1 MRADLRYAL
10 RMLAKA
16 PAFTAVAVV
25 TLALGIGANTAI
37 FSVLN
42 ALMLRPLPFPQPE
55 RLVIAHWRWS
65 AAGEGQS
72 VTATQYRFW
81 EQNSR
86 AFDELAAYA
95 MGGSGFNLAGAGEP
109 QRVQGLRVTHN
120 FFRAFGIG
128 PMLGR
133 AFAPEEDVPN
143 APPVAVI
150 TDSLWR
156 SYFGADPRIVGTDVQ
171 VNGRACRIVGILPPQ
186 FRLPFAADLFVPLQ
200 LTADAGDRG
209 HNTVM
214 IGRLKAGM
222 SLEQAQAD
230 SDRLTA
236 ALRVEFPGHIGA
248 RELGVRFVRLQDS
261 VVQPV
266 QGTLWLLVAAVA
278 FVLLIACANVANLL
292 LARAAQRRSE
302 FALRGALGANR
313 WRLIRQLMTESLV
326 LAVLGGGAGLFIAL
340 WSVPALAAFVPAG
353 VPRPSEITLDAY
365 AVVFAL
371 VASVVTCLLFGM
383 APALQAARLD
393 LNAALKSSGGGRST
407 GKLSARLRGLLVSAE
422 VAISVVLLVGAG
434 LLITS
439 FAKLRN
445 VNFGFN
451 PENLL
456 TIQVALSSQKYTTTA
471 ESWRLQQQVIER
483 LQAIPGVVSAASV
496 PGLPLDRGL
505 NNNITVAGRPDLD
518 GLLVEYRA
526 ISPEYFA
533 TLGVPLLRGRAVS
546 DSDTQDTARVM
557 VVNETLARRLSEPG
571 DAIGVQV
578 LIGSDA
584 AEVVGVVGDLQEVGL
599 NLPAAPTVYVPAA
612 QVPDALSAATNEWL
626 LASWIVRTTRPIAMS
641 EINSAV
647 RAVDPLLPI
656 AKVRP
661 MTDVVASSVATQRFV
676 TTLMSLFAGVA
687 VLLAVVGL
695 YGVLSYHV
703 NQSTR
708 EIGVRMALGAQTGD
722 VLRLVLGQGIGFALL
737 GVVAGLA
744 GALSLT
750 RMISSMLFGVTSTEP
765 AVFAGVALLLL
776 AVAALASYLPAR
788 RAVRVDPIVAL
799 RHE

>member
-1 MRADLRYAL
+1 MFGDLRYAL

-16 PAFTAVAVV
+16 PGFTAVAVI

-42 ALMLRPLPFPQPE
+42 ALMLRPLPFPEPE
-55 RLVIAHWRWS
+55 RLMIAHWRWS

-109 QRVQGLRVTHN
+109 QRVQGLRVSHN
-120 FFRAFGIG
+120 FFRAFGLG
-128 PMLGR
+128 PVLGR
-133 AFAPEEDVPN
+133 AFAPEEDVRH

-150 TDSLWR
+150 SDALWR
-156 SYFGADPRIVGTDVQ
+156 SYFGADLRVLGTDVQ

-200 LTADAGDRG
+200 LTADASDRG

-214 IGRLKAGM
+214 IGRLKPGV

-236 ALRVEFPGHIGA
+236 ALRAEFPGHIGP
-248 RELGVRFVRLQDS
+248 RELGVRFVRLQES

-266 QGTLWLLVAAVA
+266 KGTLWLLAGAVA

-302 FALRGALGANR
+302 FALRGALGADR
-313 WRLIRQLMTESLV
+313 WRLIRQLMTESLA

-365 AVVFAL
+365 AIVFAL

-393 LNAALKSSGGGRST
+393 LNAAMKSSGGGRST
-407 GKLSARLRGLLVSAE
+407 GKLSAGLRGLLVSAE

-456 TIQVALSSQKYTTTA
+456 TIQVALSSQKYNTTA
-471 ESWRLQQQVIER
+471 ESWRFQQQVIER
-483 LQAIPGVVSAASV
+483 LRAIPGVASAASV

-505 NNNITVAGRPDLD
+505 NNNISVAGRPELEN
-518 GLLVEYRA
+518 LLVEYRA

-533 TLGVPLLRGRAVS
+533 TLGVPLLRGRGVS
-546 DSDTQDTARVM
+546 DADTQNTARVM
-557 VVNETLARRLSEPG
+557 VVNETLARRLSQSG
-571 DAIGVQV
+571 DAIGAQV
-578 LIGSDA
+578 SVGSDA
-584 AEVVGVVGDLQEVGL
+584 AQVIGVVGDLKEVGL

-626 LASWIVRTTRPIAMS
+626 LASWIVRSTRPIDIA
-641 EINSAV
+641 EINHAV

-661 MTDVVASSVATQRFV
+661 MTDVVAGSVATQRFV
-676 TTLMSLFAGVA
+676 TTLMSLFAAVA

-708 EIGVRMALGAQTGD
+708 EIGVRMALGAQTRD
-722 VLRLVLGQGIGFALL
+722 VLRLVLGQGIGFALI
-737 GVVAGLA
+737 GVIAGVA
-744 GALSLT
+744 GALGLT
-750 RMISSMLFGVTSTEP
+750 RLINSMLFGVTSTEP

>member
-1 MRADLRYAL
+1 MLTDLRYAV

-16 PAFTAVAVV
+16 PAFTAVAVI
-25 TLALGIGANTAI
+25 TLALGVGANTAI
-37 FSVLN
+37 FSILN
-42 ALMLRPLPFPQPE
+42 ALMLRPLPFPEPE
-55 RLVIAHWRWS
+55 RLVVGHWRWGP
-65 AAGEGQS
+65 AGEGQS

-86 AFDELAAYA
+86 AVEELAAYA
-95 MGGSGFNLAGAGEP
+95 PTGSGFNLAGAGEP

-128 PMLGR
+128 PVLGR
-133 AFAPEEDVPN
+133 AFAPDEDVPN

-156 SYFGADPRIVGTDVQ
+156 SYFGAAPGVVGTDVQ

-214 IGRLKAGM
+214 IGRLKPDVSPA
-222 SLEQAQAD
+222 QVQAD
-230 SDRLTA
+230 NDRLTA
-236 ALRVEFPGHIGA
+236 ALRAEFPGHIA
-248 RELGVRFVRLQDS
+248 PRELGVRFVPLQES
-261 VVQPV
+261 VVRSV
-266 QGTLWLLVAAVA
+266 KRTLWLLVAAVG

-302 FALRGALGANR
+302 FALRGALGAGR
-313 WRLIRQLMTESLV
+313 WRLVRQLMTESLV

-340 WSVPALAAFVPAG
+340 WSVPALAAFVPQG
-353 VPRPSEITLDAY
+353 VPRPSEITLDVY

-371 VASVVTCLLFGM
+371 AASLFTCLLFGM
-383 APALQAARLD
+383 APAVQAARLD
-393 LNAALKSSGGGRST
+393 LNAALKNSGGGRST

-439 FAKLRN
+439 FTKLRS
-445 VNFGFN
+445 VNFGFD
-451 PENLL
+451 PQNLL
-456 TIQVALSSQKYTTTA
+456 TIQVALSSQKYMTTA

-505 NNNITVAGRPDLD
+505 NHNINVAGRPELD
-518 GLLVEYRA
+518 GLFVEYRA

-533 TLGVPLLRGRAVS
+533 TLGVPLLRGRSVS
-546 DSDTQDTARVM
+546 NSDAQKTAPVM
-557 VVNETLARRLSEPG
+557 VVNETLARRLSDSGEAVG
-571 DAIGVQV
+571 QQVSIAQDTAQVIGVV
-578 LIGSDA
+578 A
-584 AEVVGVVGDLQEVGL
+584 DLKEVGL

-612 QVPDALSAATNEWL
+612 QVPDDLSAATNEWL
-626 LASWIVRTTRPIAMS
+626 LASWIVRTTRPIEIA
-641 EINSAV
+641 EINNAV
-647 RAVDPLLPI
+647 RAIDPLLPI

-661 MTDVVASSVATQRFV
+661 MTDVVASSVATERFI

-708 EIGVRMALGAQTGD
+708 EIGLRMALGAQTRD
-722 VLRLVLGQGIGFALL
+722 VLQLVLGQGICFALL
-737 GVVAGLA
+737 GVISGIA

-750 RMISSMLFGVTSTEP
+750 RLINSMLFGVTSTEP
-765 AVFAGVALLLL
+765 AVFAAVGLLLL

-788 RAVRVDPIVAL
+788 RATRVDPMVAL
-799 RHE
+799 RHD